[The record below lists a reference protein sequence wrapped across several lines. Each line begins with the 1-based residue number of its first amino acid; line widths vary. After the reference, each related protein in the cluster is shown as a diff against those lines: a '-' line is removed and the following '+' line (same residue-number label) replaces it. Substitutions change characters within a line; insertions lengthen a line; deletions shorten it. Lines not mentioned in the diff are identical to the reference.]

1 MKIKSM
7 DCEIGII
14 AVFVLVA
21 FLGIVSISKLD
32 RIYRCVKELEKI
44 NNELVQRNT
53 KLAIENSRLEHELLD
68 KKALIEVL
76 KMKK

>member
-1 MKIKSM
+1 MDRM
-7 DCEIGII
+7 DCEIGIV

-32 RIYRCVKELEKI
+32 RIYRCVNDLEKI

-53 KLAIENSRLEHELLD
+53 KLAIENARLEHELLD

>member
-1 MKIKSM
+1 M